1 MDRRAPSFI
10 PTSREFFPNPWPNC
24 LRPDYRVELRYLFR
38 RHFWVFVIGV
48 LASLLIAI
56 SYILVTPRLYTAHV
70 QMLLDP
76 RIPTPLPAAREEDRA
91 IKEFDNPEVE
101 SQIEILQSRRIQAA
115 VVSKLKLYDNIE
127 FTSDTRSRI
136 HVLYDALMNPISLK
150 KIDTFNKGDQ
160 QPTGANS
167 DSLNFRAAVDYL
179 RDRLEIE
186 RVKLSYILD
195 ISFTSLTPEMAALVA
210 NSVTSAYIEDQLTTR
225 SQIASE
231 GAKWLEERINQLR
244 RKVNEAA
251 LQLQE
256 FRAKRSDATSQQTT
270 LDEVESTASAYRKL
284 YESYLQAYID
294 SAQRQALPSGMAR
307 IITQANP
314 PIVPSHPRKARILA
328 ASVVLGLLAS
338 YGIAA
343 LLHFFDTTVRGAH
356 QIEKAGIAY
365 LGELRGLNQER
376 LLRKITEEPLS
387 QFSYDIR
394 RLERTLSRAAARTIK
409 SLGVT
414 SVSSDFGASEVS
426 YNLAHL
432 YATAGNRV
440 VLIDANLSKP
450 TLTQALSMDAAQ
462 GVADI
467 VLERAEVED
476 CIIPNAFNGVDFLP
490 AGIMEPSLFTTWS
503 FSSSR
508 LRDRLG
514 HKLETYDVVIV
525 DLPEAFSPATL
536 SLAKLVEA
544 IAIVARSGRTN
555 VPTVAELTSALGC
568 GSGKFAGVAV
578 ALDQ

>member
-1 MDRRAPSFI
+1 M
-10 PTSREFFPNPWPNC
+10 
-24 LRPDYRVELRYLFR
+24 
-38 RHFWVFVIGV
+38 IGV
-48 LASLLIAI
+48 LASLAIAI

-115 VVSKLKLYDNIE
+115 VVSKLKLYDNPE
-127 FTSDTRSRI
+127 FISDTRGRI
-136 HVLYDALMNPISLK
+136 RVLYDALMNPIILQ

-160 QPTGANS
+160 QPTGVDPDNL
-167 DSLNFRAAVDYL
+167 DFRAAVDYL
-179 RDRLEIE
+179 RDGLEIS

-195 ISFTSLTPEMAALVA
+195 ISFTSLDPQMAALVA
-210 NSVTSAYIEDQLTTR
+210 NSVTGTYIEDQLTTR

-251 LQLQE
+251 RQLQE
-256 FRAKRSDATSQQTT
+256 FRAKRSDAASQQTT

-328 ASVVLGLLAS
+328 ASIILGLLAS

-343 LLHFFDTTVRGAH
+343 LRHFFDTTVRGAR
-356 QIEKAGIAY
+356 QIEKAGITY
-365 LGELRGLNQER
+365 LGELRGLNQKKRR
-376 LLRKITEEPLS
+376 LRMIAEEPLS

-414 SVSSDFGASEVS
+414 PVSSDFGASEVS

-440 VLIDANLSKP
+440 VLIDANLLRP
-450 TLTQALSMDAAQ
+450 NLTQALSMGAAQ
-462 GVADI
+462 GLADI
-467 VLERAEVED
+467 VLESAEVED
-476 CIIPNAFNGVDFLP
+476 CIIANAFDGVDFLP
-490 AGIMEPSLFTTWS
+490 VGIMEPSLFTTWS

-514 HKLETYDVVIV
+514 HKLETYDVVIIN
-525 DLPEAFSPATL
+525 LPEAFSPATL
-536 SLAKLVEA
+536 SLARLVEA
-544 IAIVARSGRTN
+544 IAIVTRSGHTN
-555 VPTVAELTSALGC
+555 VPIVAELTSALEC

-578 ALDQ
+578 AT

>member
-1 MDRRAPSFI
+1 
-10 PTSREFFPNPWPNC
+10 
-24 LRPDYRVELRYLFR
+24 
-38 RHFWVFVIGV
+38 
-48 LASLLIAI
+48 
-56 SYILVTPRLYTAHV
+56 
-70 QMLLDP
+70 MLLDP

-91 IKEFDNPEVE
+91 VKEFDNPEVE

-160 QPTGANS
+160 QPTGADS
-167 DSLNFRAAVDYL
+167 DSLDFRAAVDYL

-210 NSVTSAYIEDQLTTR
+210 NSVTSTYIEDQLATR

-256 FRAKRSDATSQQTT
+256 FRAKRSDAASQQTT

-294 SAQRQALPSGMAR
+294 AAQRQALPSGMAR

-314 PIVPSHPRKARILA
+314 PIVPSHPRKGRILA
-328 ASVVLGLLAS
+328 ASIILGLLAS

-343 LLHFFDTTVRGAH
+343 LRHFFDTTVRGAR
-356 QIEKAGIAY
+356 QIEKAGITY
-365 LGELRGLNQER
+365 LGELRGLNQKR
-376 LLRKITEEPLS
+376 RMRMIAEEPLS

-414 SVSSDFGASEVS
+414 PVSSDFGASEVS

-440 VLIDANLSKP
+440 VLIDANLLKP
-450 TLTQALSMDAAQ
+450 TLTQALSVDAAQ
-462 GVADI
+462 GLADI
-467 VLERAEVED
+467 VLESAEVED
-476 CIIPNAFNGVDFLP
+476 CIIANAFNGVDFLP

-508 LRDRLG
+508 LQDRLG
-514 HKLETYDVVIV
+514 HKLETYDVVIIN
-525 DLPEAFSPATL
+525 LPAAFSPATL
-536 SLAKLVEA
+536 SLARLVEA
-544 IAIVARSGRTN
+544 IAIVTRSGCTN
-555 VPTVAELTSALGC
+555 VPIVAELISALEC